1 MKDEEEKVNLLFP
14 PWKLMGRFL
23 LVTMLL
29 ILGTAFSGGM
39 VFNIYIQLT
48 PEWEV
53 GVLFLTIV
61 IFCIVNFRVT
71 RGSFIC
77 AHILK
82 YYAIFLACINISS
95 LLMGNDKIFT
105 LINTALTLIAFFLI
119 SGETYQKLVQYQ
131 LDFFDDIKEAKEAVE
146 KEIAMLNKSKRS

>member
-61 IFCIVNFRVT
+61 E
-71 RGSFIC
+71 
-77 AHILK
+77 L
-82 YYAIFLACINISS
+82 
-95 LLMGNDKIFT
+95 
-105 LINTALTLIAFFLI
+105 
-119 SGETYQKLVQYQ
+119 
-131 LDFFDDIKEAKEAVE
+131 
-146 KEIAMLNKSKRS
+146 

>member
-1 MKDEEEKVNLLFP
+1 MKGEEEKVNFLFP

-23 LVTMLL
+23 LVTMML
-29 ILGTAFSGGM
+29 ILGTAFSGGT
-39 VFNIYIQLT
+39 VFNLYIQLT
-48 PEWEV
+48 PEWEI
-53 GVLFLTIV
+53 GILFSTIV

-71 RGSFIC
+71 RGSFFC
-77 AHILK
+77 ANILK
-82 YYAIFLACINISS
+82 YYALSLACISLPS
-95 LLMGNDKIFT
+95 LLIDGFNIFV
-105 LINTALTLIAFFLI
+105 LLNVILTLTAFSLI